1 MSFNSNSVV
10 LYSSKENIQRAK
22 RGIDAVDNYNV
33 RYLDELVKS
42 MSARNSKIDAE
53 GTMIN
58 RESTFLNYMR
68 MSTLYAEGK
77 FISRRSDVAS
87 MAKKLANF
95 EYEMSCKTQTQ
106 ENLIYT
112 ELSNMWKMIQTL
124 DGLIPMSQRPQPV
137 DILRSFAD

>member
-1 MSFNSNSVV
+1 MV

-42 MSARNSKIDAE
+42 MTARNSKIDAE

-77 FISRRSDVAS
+77 FISRRSNVAS
-87 MAKKLANF
+87 MAKKLAAF
-95 EYEMSCKTQTQ
+95 EYELSCKTQ
-106 ENLIYT
+106 ENLTHI
-112 ELSNMWKMIQTL
+112 ELCNMWKMIQTL

>member
-1 MSFNSNSVV
+1 MV

-77 FISRRSDVAS
+77 FISRRSNVAS
-87 MAKKLANF
+87 MAKKLAAF
-95 EYEMSCKTQTQ
+95 EYELSCKTQ
-106 ENLIYT
+106 ENLTHI
-112 ELSNMWKMIQTL
+112 ELCNMWKMIQTL

>member
-1 MSFNSNSVV
+1 MV

-42 MSARNSKIDAE
+42 MSAKNSKIDAE

-87 MAKKLANF
+87 MAKKLASF
-95 EYEMSCKTQTQ
+95 EYELSCKTQ
-106 ENLIYT
+106 ENLTHI
-112 ELSNMWKMIQTL
+112 ELCNMWKMIQTL